1 MGPLVSAK
9 HRDKVEGYIK
19 SGIAEGAKLILGGT
33 RPTATPMNKGY
44 YVAPTIFTN
53 ITQQMTIARE
63 EIFGPVV
70 CVMEKFNSDEK
81 AVAMANDTTFGL
93 TSYVWTKD
101 NARAMRIANKI
112 QAGTVVLNNAGSGG
126 AELPWG
132 GYKESGIGKEGSLY
146 GLYEYTNL
154 KRIQVDLMTPKK

>member
-1 MGPLVSAK
+1 
-9 HRDKVEGYIK
+9 
-19 SGIAEGAKLILGGT
+19 
-33 RPTATPMNKGY
+33 MNKGY
-44 YVAPTIFTN
+44 YVVPTIFTD

-81 AVAMANDTTFGL
+81 AIEMANDTTYGL

-101 NARAMRIANKI
+101 NARAMRFANKI

-126 AELPWG
+126 AELPG
-132 GYKESGIGKEGSLY
+132 AGTRRAVSGKRALCMGC
-146 GLYEYTNL
+146 TNTL
-154 KRIQVDLMTPKK
+154 T